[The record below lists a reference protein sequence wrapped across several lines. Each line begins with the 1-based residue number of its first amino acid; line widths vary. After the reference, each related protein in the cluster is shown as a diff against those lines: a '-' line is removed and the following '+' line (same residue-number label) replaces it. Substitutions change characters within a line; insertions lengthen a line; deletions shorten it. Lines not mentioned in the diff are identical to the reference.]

1 VLANDGVYVEPKLVL
16 ETVDSGGGRHPIPAG
31 DARRVVSGATA
42 AQMREMLVNVVAEG
56 TGTRGGITGYTVAG
70 KTGTARKPLPEGGY
84 QDAAGNY
91 HYVANFVGFVPA
103 EDPQLSIIV
112 VIDEPSGDIYG
123 GTVAAP
129 VFADLAQ
136 YALRLFRIAPPL
148 VEAAPAP
155 DTAAADAAAEGVV
168 EALEPER
175 VRATPATTS
184 TTVVG
189 PDGG

>member
-1 VLANDGVYVEPKLVL
+1 
-16 ETVDSGGGRHPIPAG
+16 
-31 DARRVVSGATA
+31 
-42 AQMREMLVNVVAEG
+42 MREMLVNVVTEG
-56 TGTRGGITGYTVAG
+56 TGSRGGITGYSVAG

-103 EDPQLSIIV
+103 EDPELSIIV
-112 VIDEPSGDIYG
+112 VIDEPADDIYG

-136 YALRLFRIAPPL
+136 YGLSLLRIPPPL
-148 VEAAPAP
+148 VEEAPQP
-155 DTAAADAAAEGVV
+155 DTAAAEAQEAGIV

-184 TTVVG
+184 TTVP
-189 PDGG
+189 PDAG